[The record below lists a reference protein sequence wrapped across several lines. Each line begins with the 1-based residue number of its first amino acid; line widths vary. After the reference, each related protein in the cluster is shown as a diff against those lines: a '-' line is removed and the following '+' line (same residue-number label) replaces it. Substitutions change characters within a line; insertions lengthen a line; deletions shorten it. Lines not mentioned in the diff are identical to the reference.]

1 MTDLAVSDM
10 MLRNAGVGGIQSA
23 GVRICF
29 NGLIA
34 LSLPFVE
41 PCSVVLSRKM
51 MKKDS
56 KYCIF
61 ENSEEKQEL
70 LLPDTPFYK
79 HFGHAV
85 PHEAKC
91 GRSCEYLYSVN
102 GCASGYLHQHMSV
115 DGN

>member
-41 PCSVVLSRKM
+41 PCSVVLSRKKIRSIAFLKISSYIRGTNICM
-51 MKKDS
+51 
-56 KYCIF
+56 
-61 ENSEEKQEL
+61 N
-70 LLPDTPFYK
+70 K
-79 HFGHAV
+79 HI
-85 PHEAKC
+85 
-91 GRSCEYLYSVN
+91 
-102 GCASGYLHQHMSV
+102 
-115 DGN
+115 

>member
-1 MTDLAVSDM
+1 MTGLAVSDM
-10 MLRNAGVGGIQSA
+10 MRGNAGVGGIQSA

-61 ENSEEKQEL
+61 ENL
-70 LLPDTPFYK
+70 FLYLWN
-79 HFGHAV
+79 
-85 PHEAKC
+85 
-91 GRSCEYLYSVN
+91 EYMYEQT
-102 GCASGYLHQHMSV
+102 YIIQT
-115 DGN
+115 